1 MEGHFAHQAS
11 NQEGFGVT
19 TKLVRGVEWW
29 AISPYQASNQGEFG
43 VTTKHARWV
52 EILGHFASAPSK

>member
-19 TKLVRGVEWW
+19 TKHVRGVEWW

-43 VTTKHARWV
+43 VDNQACKV
-52 EILGHFASAPSK
+52 G